1 MTEKQIIEKLVHVLY
16 VTTERAISNGDRLVE
31 VGKQDFN
38 RGQFLALVR
47 NIVKDAENFIETPE
61 YIDFKKFK

>member
-16 VTTERAISNGDRLVE
+16 VATERAVLNGDRLLE

-38 RGQFLALVR
+38 RGQFLSLVR
-47 NIVKDAENFIETPE
+47 NVVKDAEKFIKIPE
-61 YIDFKKFK
+61 YNNFEKFK

>member
-1 MTEKQIIEKLVHVLY
+1 MNEKQIIENLVRALY
-16 VTTERAISNGDRLVE
+16 IATERAVLNGDRLLE

-47 NIVKDAENFIETPE
+47 NVVKDAEKFIETPE

>member
-1 MTEKQIIEKLVHVLY
+1 MNEKQIIEKLVHALY
-16 VTTERAISNGDRLVE
+16 IATERATSNGDRLLE

-47 NIVKDAENFIETPE
+47 NVVKDAEKFIETPE

>member
-47 NIVKDAENFIETPE
+47 NIVKDAENFIKIPE
-61 YIDFKKFK
+61 YNNFKKFR

>member
-47 NIVKDAENFIETPE
+47 NIVKDVENFIEIPE

>member
-47 NIVKDAENFIETPE
+47 NIVKDAENFIEIPE
-61 YIDFKKFK
+61 YIDFKKFR